1 LLVGLYI
8 PEQGKILYNGVPGDE
23 INKDELRASYQDIAE
38 FEEMLAADGTVILK
52 FWLHI
57 GEEDQKK
64 RIKKLR
70 KDKLTA
76 WQVGEEDELQNKRY
90 EKYAG
95 FVEDMIARTDS
106 PHAPWTIVE
115 STDRYYMRIKVF
127 ETIIASLEARLGLSP
142 TLGAKAKR
150 PRATKEMKGA
160 VNA

>member
-1 LLVGLYI
+1 
-8 PEQGKILYNGVPGDE
+8 
-23 INKDELRASYQDIAE
+23 
-38 FEEMLAADGTVILK
+38 M
-52 FWLHI
+52 
-57 GEEDQKK
+57 
-64 RIKKLR
+64 
-70 KDKLTA
+70 
-76 WQVGEEDELQNKRY
+76 GEEDELQNKRY

>member
-1 LLVGLYI
+1 
-8 PEQGKILYNGVPGDE
+8 
-23 INKDELRASYQDIAE
+23 
-38 FEEMLAADGTVILK
+38 MLTADGTVILK

-64 RIKKLR
+64 RIRKLR

-76 WQVGEEDELQNKRY
+76 WQVGEEDLLQNKHY

-115 STDRYYMRIKVF
+115 STDKYYMRIKVF
-127 ETIIASLEARLGLSP
+127 ETIIASLEARLGLPAASE
-142 TLGAKAKR
+142 TKAE
-150 PRATKEMKGA
+150 KEMKGA